1 MIMNRNTRSNIALP
15 SMRRVGGSI
24 SLLLLVSAGGLEFFA
39 QRTLGQTSVAT
50 LLLVLYLASWSYVLG
65 LVGLLLSLVSWVVS
79 WRRVRVKRADMSRY
93 SPAEPRS
100 RRLEQPELE
109 SPQFLQQGVAPVVPT
124 RSSTGS
130 DDENEATSINRVA

>member
-1 MIMNRNTRSNIALP
+1 MNRNTRSNIALP

-50 LLLVLYLASWSYVLG
+50 LLLVLYLASWFYVLG

-79 WRRVRVKRADMSRY
+79 WNAC
-93 SPAEPRS
+93 
-100 RRLEQPELE
+100 
-109 SPQFLQQGVAPVVPT
+109 G
-124 RSSTGS
+124 
-130 DDENEATSINRVA
+130 